1 MPKTGFL
8 TPLND
13 WLKRDKFYNMVKE
26 AFTSETAE
34 MFFDTD
40 YIMNILDN
48 HKNDKE
54 KNMKRIWSVYSF
66 ILWYNKYFVEN

>member
-40 YIMNILDN
+40 YIMTLLDN